1 MPLKGYT
8 NVTDVAMQL
17 GRTLTAEQQTHCTN
31 VVLPAVEEWI
41 DITGGRA
48 YNVGPVTHEVQ
59 QMASAYTWVKN
70 APIASVDAVR
80 GYYYGQVPD
89 NMIDVP
95 WYRWRLI
102 DADIGQIYMP
112 WWYLYAYIEIDYTPL
127 TAIPGRVKLAAA
139 VLAGVFMRSVVHPQ
153 SEWLTEYASATDVRI
168 KMRDLEIPDRVY
180 ELLGGSPGGIVI
192 A

>member
-1 MPLKGYT
+1 MSLKGYT
-8 NVTDVAMQL
+8 DADSVAAQL
-17 GRTLTAEQQTHCTN
+17 GRTLTDVQIGHLET

-41 DITGGRA
+41 DIYGGRA
-48 YNVGPVTHEVQ
+48 YGVGPVTHEVQ

-70 APIASVDAVR
+70 APIVSVDAVR
-80 GYYYGQVPD
+80 GYYYGQVPS
-89 NMIDVP
+89 NLIDVP

-127 TAIPGRVKLAAA
+127 TTIPARIRLAASI
-139 VLAGVFMRSVVHPQ
+139 LAGVFMRTVLHPQ
-153 SEWLTEYASATDVRI
+153 SEWLTDFASATDVRI

-180 ELLGGSPGGIVI
+180 GLLGGSPGGIVVV
-192 A
+192 